1 MSMNP
6 TPCEVRLER
15 SLHGMNDKSI
25 RFFAN
30 AWGAHVPARNI
41 GRPRESGKSTGA
53 NRELGAYSFLR
64 TTEASI
70 CRSGTDQYF
79 RSSDAV
85 SSSAVRQK
93 PWRAAAGGLVSYG
106 GHITEPF
113 RGAGA

>member
-1 MSMNP
+1 
-6 TPCEVRLER
+6 
-15 SLHGMNDKSI
+15 MNDKSS

-30 AWGAHVPARNI
+30 AWGAHVAARNI

-79 RSSDAV
+79 RSSTNIF
-85 SSSAVRQK
+85 
-93 PWRAAAGGLVSYG
+93 AAAM
-106 GHITEPF
+106 PF
-113 RGAGA
+113 RHRRSDKSHGAPQPAAW